1 VFDDV
6 FSPLNAQEVVQK
18 HQGVALVQVPTAWR
32 RYAFEKLQNLPD
44 TVSKDLNVVGA
55 LSATFSDTCQ
65 WHVCHPF
72 NQMHGNGEAAERLW
86 KPLLAAFP
94 DLERRTDIFM
104 AGHWDG
110 HIDGGQ
116 GWWTSCTGHY
126 LGTMRGNWLGLPAL
140 GEPVRIRF
148 GEFHRWERGR
158 VVEARLIWDLVDVAR
173 QCGVQWL
180 PHPTGLETWVPGPKL
195 HNGLLLEPTDQA
207 LTKQS
212 YDQVLAMMGGLRRF
226 DQSDL
231 ASMGMEA
238 YWHPNMMWYGPAGI
252 GTARGVDGFQ
262 RHHQAPFLTAFPDRK
277 GGHHRARI
285 ADGEFVCS
293 TGWPSVRATHLGP
306 YLGTPAT
313 GKAIEMRVM
322 DWWVCAGNKLTEN
335 WVFIDLPHL
344 FDQMGVTF
352 EGLAAS

>member
-1 VFDDV
+1 MNHSAFWALTGSVPV
-6 FSPLNAQEVVQK
+6 
-18 HQGVALVQVPTAWR
+18 HHGVAMTEVPAAWR
-32 RYAFEKLQNLPD
+32 RHAFDRLQALPD
-44 TVSKDLNVVGA
+44 GVGRDRHPDA
-55 LSATFSDTCQ
+55 VLGAAFSADCA

-72 NQMHGNGEAAERLW
+72 NQMHGIAEASARLW
-86 KPLLAAFP
+86 QPLLAAFP

-110 HIDGGQ
+110 HIAGGA

-126 LGTMRGNWLGLPAL
+126 LGTMRGSWLGLPAL

-148 GEFHRWERGR
+148 GEFHRWQDGR
-158 VVEARLIWDLVDVAR
+158 IAETRMLWDLVDVAR
-173 QCGVQWL
+173 QCGVDCL
-180 PHPTGLETWVPGPKL
+180 PRPTGWETWVPGPKA
-195 HNGLLLEPTDQA
+195 HDGCV
-207 LTKQS
+207 LTPPDLTQTRHS
-212 YDQVLAMMGGLRRF
+212 YDRVLDMLGGLRRF
-226 DQSDL
+226 NQSDL

-238 YWHPNMMWYGPAGI
+238 FWHPQMMWYGPAGI
-252 GTARGVDGFQ
+252 GSSRGVDGFQ

-285 ADGEFVCS
+285 ADGAFVCS

-313 GKAIEMRVM
+313 GQAIEMRVM
-322 DWWVCAGNKLTEN
+322 DWWACVGDRLTEN

-344 FDQMGVTF
+344 FLQMGVAF
-352 EGLAAS
+352 DGLSAA